1 MARIMETVI
10 GITGASGVIY
20 GIELLRNLEG
30 TKHLIISGSGEKII
44 PHEVNLSLEKVK
56 ALADFY
62 YPNDSIGEGI
72 ASGSAS
78 FDAMVICPC
87 TTNSLSKIACGIADN
102 LMTRA
107 ASVAIKEKRQLIL
120 VPRETPLSP
129 IVLENMHKLSLI
141 EKVTMLPAMPAFYPK
156 PTTIAEQINF
166 IVGRILDS
174 LGQEHNLYK
183 RWDGKMDG

>member
-1 MARIMETVI
+1 METVI
-10 GITGASGVIY
+10 GITGASGVVY

-30 TKHLIISGSGEKII
+30 TRHLIISDSGERII
-44 PHEVNLSLEKVK
+44 PHEAEMSVDEVK

-72 ASGSAS
+72 ASGSAR

-87 TTNSLSKIACGIADN
+87 TMNTLSKIACGIADN

-107 ASVAIKEKRQLIL
+107 ASVALKEKRKLVL

-129 IVLENMHKLSLI
+129 IILENMHRLSLI
-141 EKVTMLPAMPAFYPK
+141 EGVTILPAMPAFYPK
-156 PTTIAEQINF
+156 PKTIQEQVNF
-166 IVGRILDS
+166 IVGRVLDI
-174 LGQEHNLYK
+174 LGQHHELYK
-183 RWDGKMDG
+183 RWEGEMDR